1 MRNYF
6 DDDEEDDDEDFDEGL
21 IIREMESEK
30 ETKERKEFIRNCN
43 DAYEAIKTDPDNI
56 VNSENPATKKDN
68 LINALNRM
76 SALFILQE
84 EYEKC
89 ETLKRFAKAKIPEI
103 ELTPNVEEIKK
114 FLGQ

>member
-6 DDDEEDDDEDFDEGL
+6 DDDEDEDDFDDDL
-21 IIREMESEK
+21 IIREMEMEK
-30 ETKERKEFIRNCN
+30 EAKERNEFIRNCN
-43 DAYEAIKTDPDNI
+43 DAYEAIKSDPDTIINPD
-56 VNSENPATKKDN
+56 NSATKKEN
-68 LINALNRM
+68 LLAALNRM

-89 ETLKRFAKAKIPEI
+89 ETLRKFIEDKIPESSLEPRI
-103 ELTPNVEEIKK
+103 DEVKK

>member
-6 DDDEEDDDEDFDEGL
+6 DDEDEDDDEFDEDL
-21 IIREMESEK
+21 IIREMETEK
-30 ETKERKEFIRNCN
+30 EIKLREEFIKNCN
-43 DAYEAIKTDPDNI
+43 DAYEAIISDPDNI
-56 VNSENPATKKDN
+56 IDDKNPATKKSN

-89 ETLKRFAKAKIPEI
+89 ETLKKFAESKIPEV
-103 ELTPNVEEIKK
+103 ELTPNVIEIKK

>member
-6 DDDEEDDDEDFDEGL
+6 DDEDEDDEDFDEDL
-21 IIREMESEK
+21 IIREMETEK
-30 ETKERKEFIRNCN
+30 EIKLRKEFIKNCN
-43 DAYEAIKTDPDNI
+43 DAYEAILFDPDNI
-56 VNSENPATKKDN
+56 IDDKNPATKKSN

-89 ETLKRFAKAKIPEI
+89 ETLKKFAESKIPEV
-103 ELTPNVEEIKK
+103 ELTPNVIEIKK

>member
-6 DDDEEDDDEDFDEGL
+6 DDEEDEDEDFDEDL
-21 IIREMESEK
+21 IIRETEMEK
-30 ETKERKEFIRNCN
+30 ETKERKEFIKNCN
-43 DAYEAIKTDPDNI
+43 DAYEAIKSDPDNI
-56 VNSENPATKKDN
+56 VNSENPATKKAN
-68 LINALNRM
+68 LVNALNRM

-89 ETLKRFAKAKIPEI
+89 ETLKRFAKDKIPEV

>member
-6 DDDEEDDDEDFDEGL
+6 DDEEDDDEDFDEGL
-21 IIREMESEK
+21 IIREMEREK

>member
-6 DDDEEDDDEDFDEGL
+6 DDEEDDDEDFDEGL

>member
-1 MRNYF
+1 
-6 DDDEEDDDEDFDEGL
+6 
-21 IIREMESEK
+21 MESEK

>member
-6 DDDEEDDDEDFDEGL
+6 DDDEDDDFLDEDA
-21 IIREMESEK
+21 IIKEMEMEK
-30 ETKERKEFIRNCN
+30 EAKARKEFIKNCN
-43 DAYEAIKTDPDNI
+43 EAYEAIKLDPNNI
-56 VNSENPATKKDN
+56 VNEDNSATKKEN
-68 LINALNRM
+68 LVNALNRM

-89 ETLKRFAKAKIPEI
+89 ETLRKFMESKIPDAKLDPRI
-103 ELTPNVEEIKK
+103 EEVKK

>member
-6 DDDEEDDDEDFDEGL
+6 DDDEDDDEFDEDL
-21 IIREMESEK
+21 IIREMKTEK
-30 ETKERKEFIRNCN
+30 EAKERNEFIRNCN
-43 DAYEAIKTDPDNI
+43 DAYEAIKSDPDNI
-56 VNSENPATKKDN
+56 VNDKNPATKKAN

-89 ETLKRFAKAKIPEI
+89 EALKRFVEAKIPEI
-103 ELTPNVEEIKK
+103 ELSPNVEEVKK

>member
-6 DDDEEDDDEDFDEGL
+6 DDEEDDDEDFDEGL

-43 DAYEAIKTDPDNI
+43 DAYKAIKTDPDNI

-89 ETLKRFAKAKIPEI
+89 ETLKRFVKAKIPEI

>member
-6 DDDEEDDDEDFDEGL
+6 DDDEDDDEDFDEGL

>member
-6 DDDEEDDDEDFDEGL
+6 DDEEDEDEDFDEDL
-21 IIREMESEK
+21 IIRETEMEK
-30 ETKERKEFIRNCN
+30 ETKERKEFIKNCN
-43 DAYEAIKTDPDNI
+43 DAYEAIKSDPDNI
-56 VNSENPATKKDN
+56 VNSENPATKKAN
-68 LINALNRM
+68 LVNALNRM

-89 ETLKRFAKAKIPEI
+89 ETLKRFAESKIPEV

>member
-6 DDDEEDDDEDFDEGL
+6 DDEEDDDEDFDDDL